1 MVEKAGH
8 KKKLIAARNEWIHDS
23 AKRNRDG
30 AVDEEGAMES
40 TELCEQPGDASRG
53 QPPTTPPA
61 NPVSDDIPD
70 DEDLY
75 SATPRV
81 SRPAAR
87 AEAHDDMPGEDDLAG
102 LIAEAETHDRA
113 EPARPAAPRIGAES
127 EENDL
132 EALMAEA
139 EAQDGGSAA
148 PDKEESTAV
157 GTGDDFAD
165 DEAAMREMDGLW

>member
-8 KKKLIAARNEWIHDS
+8 KRKLVAARNEWIHDS
-23 AKRNRDG
+23 AKRTRDG
-30 AVDEEGAMES
+30 AADEEGAMES
-40 TELCEQPGDASRG
+40 TELPEQTGDASTG

-61 NPVSDDIPD
+61 NAASDIPD
-70 DEDLY
+70 NEDLY

-87 AEAHDDMPGEDDLAG
+87 AEARDDMPDEDDLAA
-102 LIAEAETHDRA
+102 LMAEAESHDRA
-113 EPARPAAPRIGAES
+113 EPARPAAPQIGAEP

-148 PDKEESTAV
+148 PDKEQSTVV
-157 GTGDDFAD
+157 GTGEEFAD